1 MNVQEK
7 IEKWCKDENFL
18 MYADKRM
25 REEIC
30 SKPENQVLDS
40 RFEELDERFDID
52 DRYISPMVSYLTYR
66 LQLAKLNRNRKKRR
80 RGVWWVFVQ
89 VTMLGPY
96 VKVFESELSNLLTE
110 LQEEIMPMLHYE
122 YIQNLKGKKNKIW

>member
-30 SKPENQVLDS
+30 SKPKNQVLDS
-40 RFEELDERFDID
+40 RFEELNERFDID

-122 YIQNLKGKKNKIW
+122 YIQNLKGEKNKIW

>member
-66 LQLAKLNRNRKKRR
+66 LQLAKLNRNRKKRS

-122 YIQNLKGKKNKIW
+122 YIQNLKGEKNKIW

>member
-122 YIQNLKGKKNKIW
+122 YIQNLKGEKNKIW

>member
-122 YIQNLKGKKNKIW
+122 YIQNLKGEKK

>member
-40 RFEELDERFDID
+40 RFEELNERFDID

-122 YIQNLKGKKNKIW
+122 YIQNLKGEKNKIW

>member
-30 SKPENQVLDS
+30 SKPENHVLDP
-40 RFEELDERFDID
+40 RFEELDKRFDID

-89 VTMLGPY
+89 VTMLEPY

-122 YIQNLKGKKNKIW
+122 YVQNLKGEKNMLW